1 MRVQNVISSCGK
13 LLSGWVL
20 SRWRPSNVASFHLG
34 RSGSRLLGDLLKQHP
49 RVVWEGELFSPG
61 RLDGIA
67 GRWPVLT
74 RDRMSILKL
83 RMQMAGRIV
92 AFVLAGFG
100 VWQIYNDATHL
111 LDYFLLAAG
120 LFW

>member
-20 SRWRPSNVASFHLG
+20 SRWRPSNVANFHLG

-49 RVVWEGELFSPG
+49 RVVWAGELFSPG

-83 RMQMAGRIV
+83 RMQMAGRRCY
-92 AFVLAGFG
+92 GFETQPTQAEYMKMSLPEY
-100 VWQIYNDATHL
+100 VE
-111 LDYFLLAAG
+111 
-120 LFW
+120 